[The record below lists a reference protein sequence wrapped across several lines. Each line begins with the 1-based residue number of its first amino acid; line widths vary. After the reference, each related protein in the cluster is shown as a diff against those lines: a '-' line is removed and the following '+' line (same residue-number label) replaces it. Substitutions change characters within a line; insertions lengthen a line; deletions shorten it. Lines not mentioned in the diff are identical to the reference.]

1 VATNLLVCRSNNRYR
16 RSDSRADRSVDSFDA
31 AGQRPTP
38 RTVATN
44 PLVCRCRGRHVGPV
58 HPRVLAPPSGCRRLM
73 GASPGVVAALDPRLP
88 SVTLTGVG
96 RGHFGRVAVARVAV
110 GRAAVGRVAV
120 GRVAVGRGAV
130 GRAGVGCAGVG
141 RCLRWA
147 SGIGIGRR
155 RRVPPAPARSVCVR
169 PGRRRMIGPLG
180 RRTVLCGHASRPA
193 GPGWGKGW
201 PVGPDVGFRCGVVVA
216 WGGWSGI
223 GARRGGAGWWPVEAS
238 PFRAEALGGGRSP
251 GSSRRD
257 EPWAREECPFRTW
270 LGRGCCGEWL
280 SGSSTTPRTFCPW

>member
-1 VATNLLVCRSNNRYR
+1 
-16 RSDSRADRSVDSFDA
+16 
-31 AGQRPTP
+31 
-38 RTVATN
+38 
-44 PLVCRCRGRHVGPV
+44 
-58 HPRVLAPPSGCRRLM
+58 M

-120 GRVAVGRGAV
+120 GRAAVGRVAVGRAAVGRVAV

-238 PFRAEALGGGRSP
+238 PFRAEALGGAGPQGRRGATNPRLGKNVPSGHGWAGAVAGN
-251 GSSRRD
+251 GSR
-257 EPWAREECPFRTW
+257 EAARPPELSVRGEAGLW
-270 LGRGCCGEWL
+270 LVLCHLTKQGL
-280 SGSSTTPRTFCPW
+280 